1 MEDAVMNS
9 EINELVRLVSLP
21 ENVDIDEVQEV
32 ETFEQ

>member
-1 MEDAVMNS
+1 MNS